1 MFVCYRRPTAHL
13 RTVARTQTH
22 THTHTAEVLCA
33 HLGLPTITPP
43 VLQGWTRSFNLGK
56 LGVPDALHRL
66 HCVGAPRKFCG
77 CIHASPRA
85 RGDTLC
91 AAIPRLCRLAASEP
105 GLLRPAYRCTRQLI
119 ARISGC
125 AGHLGIA
132 DTSRG
137 RMGRRRRRP
146 SAPSRCVAEDG
157 VIPSTSSTAPT
168 AHIAHQRPKA
178 TSSSHA
184 LTAYGTPG
192 PLTAQR

>member
-13 RTVARTQTH
+13 HTVACTQTH
-22 THTHTAEVLCA
+22 THTQ
-33 HLGLPTITPP
+33 P
-43 VLQGWTRSFNLGK
+43 
-56 LGVPDALHRL
+56 
-66 HCVGAPRKFCG
+66 KFCAR
-77 CIHASPRA
+77 ILASQRSLRPFFKA
-85 RGDTLC
+85 GRGRSTLANSVCPMRYTDYTVSAHPENFAAAYTHRRELVEITLC
-91 AAIPRLCRLAASEP
+91 AAIPRSCRLEASEP